1 MWWAVAKERRL
12 MTIVSA
18 VDGSTGHRSFWLG
31 VAAYLVP
38 TFPLGFFW
46 HLVWFE
52 PSYLALAIYRA
63 DPIIPLGLASMAVQ
77 ALIFSWV
84 YPRVFPA
91 RRGAVLRP
99 GLAYG
104 LGIGLLS
111 WSFTTL
117 AVAAKH
123 PMTSIMDF
131 ALLETGFTAVQFLL
145 VGPLIAWAYRN

>member
-1 MWWAVAKERRL
+1 
-12 MTIVSA
+12 MTIASA
-18 VDGSTGHRSFWLG
+18 ADGSTAHRSFWFG

-52 PSYLALAIYRA
+52 PSYHALAIYRA
-63 DPIIPLGLASMAVQ
+63 DPIIPLGLASMVVQ

-84 YPRVFPA
+84 YPRLFPA
-91 RRGAVLRP
+91 RHGAVLRP
-99 GLAYG
+99 GLVYG

-123 PMTSIMDF
+123 PITSIVDY
-131 ALLETGFTAVQFLL
+131 ALLETGFSVVQFLF

>member
-1 MWWAVAKERRL
+1 MAGNQGRLL
-12 MTIVSA
+12 MTIASTLNGSA
-18 VDGSTGHRSFWLG
+18 SHRSYWLG

-52 PSYLALAIYRA
+52 PRYHALAVYRA
-63 DPIIPLGLASMAVQ
+63 DPIIPLGLASMVLQ
-77 ALIFSWV
+77 ALIFSWA
-84 YPRVFPA
+84 YPRLFPGG
-91 RRGAVLRP
+91 RGSVLKS
-99 GLAYG
+99 GMSYG
-104 LGIGLLS
+104 FGIGLLS

-123 PMTSIMDF
+123 PVASIMDY
-131 ALLETGFTAVQFLL
+131 ALLETGFTVVQFLF